1 MRKVSVRVASHSCQ
15 ALGSGQGGDTGNLL
29 GIEDSLEGSL
39 PLFLPGGG
47 PHPLLS
53 DEGAELA
60 FLHTSSPLSLGD
72 SP

>member
-39 PLFLPGGG
+39 LLFLPGGG
-47 PHPLLS
+47 PQG
-53 DEGAELA
+53 GAELT
-60 FLHTSSPLSLGD
+60 FLHTSSTLSLGD
-72 SP
+72 SA